1 MSSINIYRLISIDE
15 YSSTPKYLQVI
26 NSILKGIEEGKIH
39 KDDALPSINDLSY
52 ELDISRDTGVRVF
65 KELKMRGIVNSIPGK
80 GYFIANTDFNKR
92 IKIFLLFNKLST
104 HKKLI
109 YDSFVSSLGENAAI
123 DFYIYNNDFSLF
135 KELINNKKDDYSYY
149 VIIAH
154 FLEGGENAYE
164 IINTIPSHKLIMMD
178 KLLNEV
184 KGNYG
189 AVYENFEK
197 DIYEALEQSL
207 ERLKKYPTIKLIFPD
222 YTYHPKEILRGFYKF
237 CSEYAF
243 NYQIVNDIANEV
255 IKEETAY
262 ISLMEDDLVIL
273 IEKILDSNLQVGQ
286 QVGVIS
292 YNETPLK
299 KIILNG
305 ITTIS
310 TDFRVMGQKAAEC
323 ILNRSTEH
331 IAIPFKLTLR
341 ASL

>member
-1 MSSINIYRLISIDE
+1 MSTNIYQLINIDE

-26 NSILKGIEEGKIH
+26 NSILKGIEDGKMVSG
-39 KDDALPSINDLSY
+39 DPLPSINDLSY

-65 KELKMRGIVNSIPGK
+65 KELKLKGIVDSIPGK
-80 GYFIANTDFNKR
+80 GHFIGNTDFNKQ

-104 HKKLI
+104 HKKMI
-109 YDSFVSSLGENAAI
+109 YDSFAKSLGENAAI

-135 KELINNKKDDYSYY
+135 KELINNRKNDYSYY

-164 IINTIPSHKLIMMD
+164 ILNTIPSHKLIIMD
-178 KLLNEV
+178 KLLSDL

-189 AVYENFEK
+189 AVYENFEM
-197 DIYEALEQSL
+197 DIYKALEQSIDQL
-207 ERLKKYPTIKLIFPD
+207 NKYPTIKLIFPD
-222 YTYHPKEILRGFYKF
+222 YTYHPKEIRRGFYQF
-237 CSEYAF
+237 CNQYAF
-243 NYQIVNDIANEV
+243 NYEVVNDITSED
-255 IKEETAY
+255 IKEGTAY

-273 IEKILDSNLQVGQ
+273 IEKILDSKLEIGK

-292 YNETPLK
+292 YNETPIK

-310 TDFRVMGQKAAEC
+310 SDFKLMGEKAAEL
-323 ILNRSTEH
+323 ILNKSTEH
-331 IAIPFKLTLR
+331 IAIPFRVTQR